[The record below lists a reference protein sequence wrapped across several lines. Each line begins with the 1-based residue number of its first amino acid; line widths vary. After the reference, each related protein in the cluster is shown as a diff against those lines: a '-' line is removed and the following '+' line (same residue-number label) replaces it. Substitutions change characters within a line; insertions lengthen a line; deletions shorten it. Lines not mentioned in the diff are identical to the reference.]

1 MLIFYGQDSAIEEV
15 LKELSIEDIYITDDS
30 EQVLA
35 WLEENREQDSFLF
48 LDFDLGEKKVKKFN
62 ASLVDRPHLTRIIFA
77 GKESFKALRKHQKSK
92 AAAHGYFQKP
102 LTSEVL
108 LKVLNNFQLADFV
121 SQNNL
126 FCENTKLPTLP
137 DDSIASIL
145 TRSNVSLKGVVSAKE
160 VLTGIFSTLKEI
172 QSGSEERHYHS
183 SANDKIQ
190 KLFDAVFGEDGGTA
204 VRRLNSQFKLEK
216 EAKSEKETP
225 FTQTAIRLPTEEE
238 LQFPQVETLQTET
251 QGPPPVPH
259 HEDQQGGKSEDQD
272 ISKNNLSVQFSL
284 DDVKEGSSPDLESK
298 VEENGPLETPDGD
311 DIKLDM
317 ESDEELGS
325 EMKLDLDVDL
335 DSDLEPDADD
345 DPGTILDVGT
355 DAGTSLDLDVGT
367 DAGTSLDLDVGTDA
381 GTSLDLDVGTDAGTD
396 SGLSLEE
403 SADETEDA
411 ELDLSTGEEVDSEL
425 DLSKDEEVAS
435 ELDLSADE
443 KAGPEL
449 DLSEDEEVASAL
461 DLSADE
467 KASSELGL
475 SEDEE
480 VASALDLS
488 ADEKASS
495 ELDLSTEKEAASELD
510 LSEDEE
516 VASALDLS
524 AEEEVASELDL
535 SEDQEVDFEKKPGPE
550 EEAPVSELEFGSSE
564 ESTPEPQATP
574 SEHDSFAEKAPP
586 SFYEGEALRFQAT
599 IGQLRKERDKL
610 LAEIREAQTSIR
622 LTEQDNLGLRSE
634 LDESKIEISILK
646 KRHEEEVSE
655 LKYKLRF
662 SDDKRML
669 SEEKSSKLQKEFD
682 RLQQK
687 VRIDFEQVTKREKT
701 LESQLELVQMD
712 SDAQLKTRN
721 QKILELK
728 RKIDQLEFSME
739 NAWIKEQ
746 KSKDDKLRLQEG
758 LERLAKTLKTSV
770 ESLEE
775 DFGPEIKEHL
785 RQVK

>member
-15 LKELSIEDIYITDDS
+15 LKQLSIEDIYITDDC

-48 LDFDLGEKKVKKFN
+48 LDFDLGERKVKKFN

-102 LTSEVL
+102 LTSKVL

-121 SQNNL
+121 SQHNL

-137 DDSIASIL
+137 DDSATSIL
-145 TRSNVSLKGVVSAKE
+145 TRSNVSLKDVVSAKE
-160 VLTGIFSTLKEI
+160 VLTGIFSTLKEV
-172 QSGSEERHYHS
+172 QSELEERHYHS

-190 KLFDAVFGEDGGTA
+190 KLFDVVFGEDGGTA
-204 VRRLNSQFKLEK
+204 VIRLNNQFKCDN
-216 EAKSEKETP
+216 EAKSEKETSV
-225 FTQTAIRLPTEEE
+225 TQTAIKLPTEEE
-238 LQFPQVETLQTET
+238 LQFPQVEALQTAT
-251 QGPPPVPH
+251 PGPPPVPPS
-259 HEDQQGGKSEDQD
+259 EGQQGGESEDQD
-272 ISKNNLSVQFSL
+272 NLSIQFSL
-284 DDVKEGSSPDLESK
+284 DDVEEESKIESETK
-298 VEENGPLETPDGD
+298 VEENSHLETQEGDGTEL
-311 DIKLDM
+311 DI

-325 EMKLDLDVDL
+325 EMKLDLGAGL
-335 DSDLEPDADD
+335 DSDLEPETDD
-345 DPGTILDVGT
+345 DPGTILD
-355 DAGTSLDLDVGT
+355 LDVGT
-367 DAGTSLDLDVGTDA
+367 DL
-381 GTSLDLDVGTDAGTD
+381 
-396 SGLSLEE
+396 GLSLEQG
-403 SADETEDA
+403 ADETE
-411 ELDLSTGEEVDSEL
+411 DSEL
-425 DLSKDEEVAS
+425 DLSLDGEDDSELDLSEDEEVASELELSADEEAGSELDLSENEEVASELELSADEEAGSELDLSENEEVAS

-443 KAGPEL
+443 EAGSEL
-449 DLSEDEEVASAL
+449 DLSENEEVVSEL

-467 KASSELGL
+467 
-475 SEDEE
+475 E
-480 VASALDLS
+480 VA
-488 ADEKASS
+488 S
-495 ELDLSTEKEAASELD
+495 ELDLSTEEEAASELD
-510 LSEDEE
+510 LSEDK
-516 VASALDLS
+516 
-524 AEEEVASELDL
+524 
-535 SEDQEVDFEKKPGPE
+535 EVDFEKKPGPE
-550 EEAPVSELEFGSSE
+550 EEAPVSELEFSSRE
-564 ESTPEPQATP
+564 ESTPEPLATP
-574 SEHDSFAEKAPP
+574 SEHNSFAEKAPP